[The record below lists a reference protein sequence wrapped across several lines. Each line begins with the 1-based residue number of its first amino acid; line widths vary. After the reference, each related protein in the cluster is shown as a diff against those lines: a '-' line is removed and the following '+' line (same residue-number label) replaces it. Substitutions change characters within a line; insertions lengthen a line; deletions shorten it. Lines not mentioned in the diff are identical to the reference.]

1 MKKEDGII
9 KLITPEEEFDY
20 LNLHLLKAKKDLGGV
35 KCLLTHNPA
44 EGIPTYQAYI
54 EFENGQAIQWQSDTA
69 REFLE
74 RLYQQ
79 PLFN

>member
-1 MKKEDGII
+1 MKKENGII
-9 KLITPEEEFDY
+9 KQTTIKEEFDY

-54 EFENGQAIQWQSDTA
+54 EFADGTAIQWQGDTA
-69 REFLE
+69 QIWLE
-74 RLYQQ
+74 KLYQQ

>member
-1 MKKEDGII
+1 MTKEAGVTKSLTIE
-9 KLITPEEEFDY
+9 KEFDY

-35 KCLLTHNPA
+35 KCLLTHNPV

-54 EFENGQAIQWQSDTA
+54 EFENGSAIQWQSNTA

-74 RLYQQ
+74 KLYQK
-79 PLFN
+79 PLV